1 MSTTKRSPAP
11 TTINLDPDTQGLF
24 SPVLLLHMLCLSFN
38 KKSQGMLKGK
48 EQNTVEG
55 RQASEL
61 ESYWG
66 TITWGI
72 KDNQD
77 QELARWPSA

>member
-1 MSTTKRSPAP
+1 MSTMKHSPAP
-11 TTINLDPDTQGLF
+11 TKINIDPHTQGLF

-38 KKSQGMLKGK
+38 RKTQGVLEGKKQSAI
-48 EQNTVEG
+48 EG

-66 TITWGI
+66 TITQGI

-77 QELARWPSA
+77 QELGIWLSA

>member
-11 TTINLDPDTQGLF
+11 TKINVDPDTQGLF
-24 SPVLLLHMLCLSFN
+24 SPVLLLHMLCLSLN

-66 TITWGI
+66 AITWGI

-77 QELARWPSA
+77 QELGRWLSA

>member
-1 MSTTKRSPAP
+1 MLTRKHSLASTK
-11 TTINLDPDTQGLF
+11 INIDPHTQGLF

-38 KKSQGMLKGK
+38 RKIQGVLEGK
-48 EQNTVEG
+48 EQSAVEG
-55 RQASEL
+55 KQASEL

-66 TITWGI
+66 ATAWGI

-77 QELARWPSA
+77 QELGRRLRV